1 MSRVRDLLGLN
12 RRYLVLWGTS
22 LGHGYTH
29 LFPSIF
35 YLLLPLIKKEFGLTY
50 TQMGL
55 LISMRFICQT
65 LVSFPSGMLVDLLGQ
80 HRLVM
85 ILSMASV
92 WASSL
97 VAATTSQYGLLLAC
111 MGFLGIGNNLWHPAA
126 MSVLHHAY
134 PQTRGLAMGW
144 QASAANIGDALGPL
158 LCGIALAWLSWRQI
172 LVIGSVPG
180 LLLFFLTVWLLGK
193 VMKEDKAG
201 LPSPGEGAKQTGERR
216 ISFTQYAREVARLFT
231 NRGIL
236 ALSLVNGIRALTQNG
251 LSTFL
256 PSFLMTL
263 LHLSPWVSG
272 IYMTVL
278 QVSGIIASPVAG
290 HASDRYGRRKVV
302 RASLLSMSVGILL
315 LVLLNLP
322 WLFIVFLG
330 IVGFSLYA
338 VRPVLLAWSMELAP
352 HKFEGT
358 VISMQFSFQAALS
371 AVAPV
376 VGGWIADR
384 WGLIYTFYFLAAMV
398 LLSNGLVLFVK
409 GSEDSRESH
418 QAVV

>member
-1 MSRVRDLLGLN
+1 MRRVRNLLGLN
-12 RRYLVLWGTS
+12 RQHLVLWGTS
-22 LGHGYTH
+22 LGHAYTH

-50 TQMGL
+50 TQMGF
-55 LISMRFICQT
+55 LITMRFLCQT
-65 LVSFPSGMLVDLLGQ
+65 LISFPSGMLVDLFGR

-85 ILSMASV
+85 ILSMACV

-97 VAATTSQYGLLLAC
+97 VAATTSQYGLLLVC
-111 MGFLGIGNNLWHPAA
+111 MGFLGLGNNMWHPAA
-126 MSVLHHAY
+126 MSILHHAY
-134 PQTRGLAMGW
+134 PRTRGLAMGW

-158 LCGIALAWLSWRQI
+158 LCGIALAWFSWRQI
-172 LVIGSVPG
+172 LAGGSIPG
-180 LLLFFLTVWLLGK
+180 LLLFLLAGWLLGK
-193 VMKEDKAG
+193 SLQEDG
-201 LPSPGEGAKQTGERR
+201 DGSPALGEGRKQAGEKRL
-216 ISFTQYAREVARLFT
+216 SFAQYAREVGKLFT
-231 NRGIL
+231 NRGIF
-236 ALSLVNGIRALTQNG
+236 ALSLINGIRALTQNG

-278 QVSGIIASPVAG
+278 QTAGIVAAPVAG

-302 RASLLSMSVGILL
+302 RASLVSMSVGILL
-315 LVLLNLP
+315 LVLLNRP
-322 WLFIVFLG
+322 WLFVVFLG
-330 IVGFSLYA
+330 VVGFSLYA

-352 HKFEGT
+352 QSFEGT

-376 VGGWIADR
+376 AGGWIADR

-398 LLSNGLVLFVK
+398 LLSNGLVLFV
-409 GSEDSRESH
+409 RESEAPRN
-418 QAVV
+418 QQRSTP